1 MKMRILILTSLLLAS
16 FTAFGQTNK
25 SRQKYD
31 VAAYIWPAYF
41 NEPRFQSEMGIF
53 HDGKGEW
60 EAVYNAKPKFEGHRQ
75 PREPIWGY
83 FDESDPK
90 MQEKIIRT
98 ALKYGVNTFIFDW
111 YWYDKRP

>member
-1 MKMRILILTSLLLAS
+1 MRFLILTLLLLAS

-53 HDGKGEW
+53 HDGKGE
-60 EAVYNAKPKFEGHRQ
+60 VNGRPC
-75 PREPIWGY
+75 IML
-83 FDESDPK
+83 SLN
-90 MQEKIIRT
+90 
-98 ALKYGVNTFIFDW
+98 LKDIDNLVSLSGAISTSLIQRCR
-111 YWYDKRP
+111 KR